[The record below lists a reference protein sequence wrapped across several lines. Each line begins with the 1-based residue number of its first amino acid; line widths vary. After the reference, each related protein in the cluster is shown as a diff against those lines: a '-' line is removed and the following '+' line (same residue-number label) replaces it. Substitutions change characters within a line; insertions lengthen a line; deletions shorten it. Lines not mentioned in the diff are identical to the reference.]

1 VKSKYVDLQ
10 TGEVIN
16 VKQLLDWEKGK
27 DKIWEAAEDL
37 YSLLANM
44 AEERENESQRLLLE
58 ASVIRDYLNAYDR
71 AADMLEGNERG
82 HFAAKKQRVAFIAP
96 DEGNSF
102 WLAGELYTPKAVGK
116 DTGSAFTLVETE
128 TQPKVQSLPKI
139 NYREDTTFYVLE
151 GELEFMIEGNVSK
164 VSAGYFVYAGR
175 GTWHTYKNVGTRPAR
190 HLAMLTPAGIERFFE
205 EVSVPALDRSSP
217 PPFEEEDLEK
227 VVSIAPKYGLAI
239 RPSSE
244 SHN

>member
-1 VKSKYVDLQ
+1 
-10 TGEVIN
+10 
-16 VKQLLDWEKGK
+16 
-27 DKIWEAAEDL
+27 
-37 YSLLANM
+37 
-44 AEERENESQRLLLE
+44 
-58 ASVIRDYLNAYDR
+58 
-71 AADMLEGNERG
+71 
-82 HFAAKKQRVAFIAP
+82 
-96 DEGNSF
+96 
-102 WLAGELYTPKAVGK
+102 VGK

-217 PPFEEEDLEK
+217 PPFEEEDLAK